1 MKKND
6 GYTVVQLLLVIAI
19 FSVFTVLA
27 LNIGRSAVQRS
38 DFTGVINNFIADY
51 TYAKQYAI
59 RENCY
64 VWFDFSS
71 NGKSYTIKSQA
82 SVGDFDNWKVIQR
95 KSNVMPL
102 SGQQF
107 FNGSEV
113 EGFTINSMGEVYA
126 YPMGSSPQPTS
137 VTLTFFVKNKT
148 TDVVDYQKTVNI
160 FPYGGVKVEK

>member
-1 MKKND
+1 MI
-6 GYTVVQLLLVIAI
+6 TLMLVIAI

-59 RENCY
+59 KENCY
-64 VWFDFSS
+64 VWIDFSS
-71 NGKSYTIKSQA
+71 DGKSYTIKSQA
-82 SVGDFDNWKVIQR
+82 SVGDFDNWKIIDKKR
-95 KSNVMPL
+95 NVRNL
-102 SGQQF
+102 SGQPF
-107 FNGSEV
+107 FDASEV
-113 EGFTINSMGEVYA
+113 QGFTINSMGEVFA
-126 YPMGSSPQPTS
+126 YPMGSNPQPAS
-137 VTLTFFVKNKT
+137 VQLTFFEKNKI